1 MPNWKRI
8 AKDVSGAIDGMAR
21 ESPSMKKKGSR
32 RTNLSVQKRSGDRK
46 QCIFWNCN
54 TVVPSGHNTCRTHYA
69 ALQEGKIDECPG
81 CNRAKDKQYEVCLDC
96 YNNRHAQRQQNGR
109 ADTKSSNKGYRKEY
123 SPAWEKGDAAAT
135 EFFVYILKLDGGR
148 FYVGQTRELRERI
161 SEHRDGNTKSTAGKN
176 PKLVWFTALSSR
188 DAATT
193 REAELK
199 KLSDANPREI
209 RRMYVRF
216 QDLIKEVDY
225 D

>member
-8 AKDVSGAIDGMAR
+8 AKDVSGAIDSVAR
-21 ESPSMKKKGSR
+21 ETSTSRKVGNVRRSP
-32 RTNLSVQKRSGDRK
+32 LSLKRAGQQK
-46 QCIFWNCN
+46 QCLFWNCAN
-54 TVVPSGHNTCRTHYA
+54 NIPSDHFMCRTHFT

-81 CNRAKDKQYEVCLDC
+81 CNRAKDKQYDTCLDC
-96 YNNRHAQRQQNGR
+96 YNNRSTRQGNAR
-109 ADTKSSNKGYRKEY
+109 TAPANKWYNKEY

-188 DAATT
+188 NAATSM
-193 REAELK
+193 EAEMK
-199 KLSDANPREI
+199 KLVDVNPREI